1 MNGSYRKDVWRTIVK
16 SKKRYV
22 SMMIISA
29 LGVTMLTGLK
39 AGCVDLRLSA
49 DQFYDESKLYDIQVL
64 STLGLDQ
71 TDVEALSNLEGV
83 HAAVGSNQETAYI
96 QVNDHQETIELRA
109 LNEQGINEPYVWKG
123 VLPKQKQE
131 IAVSEKYCKHS
142 GKQIGDKL
150 MLDVKDKDSTNLKQ
164 QEFWIT
170 AIMLDPTNISVDE
183 GAASFRSTSS
193 VDDVFFV
200 SPEAIEQDIYTSIYL
215 ILSDT
220 SELQSY
226 SDTYKEKVREII
238 KQIEVQIKSSRE
250 TERTNN
256 VVSKAWQE
264 YQDAYDTVEKEIDQ
278 GDLRFQEAKQQLT
291 NGFEQVQNGLS
302 ELSYHETLLEEK
314 HEELEAGIQ
323 DGYLQIEEGL
333 RTYLNTKEQ
342 MQSHQQQLLETRS
355 QLDEALIDLKQQESH
370 AKQKLDQQQDQI
382 KYNLTAMDIAH
393 AQFEIELSAMKTSV
407 SILWPEQE
415 WKMLYDQA
423 VASYLPIAYGN
434 LQIQQLQQSDDID
447 EQQFAQLQQHLR
459 DLQQSVSQNFE
470 QQENIFRLVLSNEL
484 SSIHSHLEELLEALD
499 PARDDYEEVK
509 QSYLTKQ
516 QQLQVIPDQAI
527 ALAIQGAKIKA
538 NQMVALET
546 LETLNEQQNIAD
558 EQFSKARTTLQQQE
572 VTWNQHWN
580 ELEAGMQQLE
590 EGYEILIESSHELEL
605 QQRMAESEL
614 TEASQQ
620 LDIGKVELLKQEEQ
634 LIDAQ
639 NVLKEQRTIFEQKK
653 KDAIEELH
661 AAKSDIEAIE
671 PAKWYVQDRGSISSY
686 ASIQSDASSIEA
698 VGTAFPIVFLAVAV
712 LISLTTI
719 TRLVEEE
726 RSLIGTYKA
735 LGFSDTAIYSKYLIY
750 AVSASF
756 IGGIIGDICGFILL
770 PKFLFTIFQVLY
782 KLPDYQLSFDP
793 VYGIGGILIF
803 VIGIA
808 IAALLACRV
817 ELKQLPSILMRPKA
831 PRAGSRVILESF
843 TGIWRRLTFLNK
855 VTARNLFR
863 YKKRMCM
870 TIAGIMGCTA
880 LVLCGFAIKDSVTEL
895 MPGQYERIYQYDFM
909 GVVLD
914 DAYEVIEDELKQD
927 TRLSNQIGIRIDSIK
942 VSVDQKQEE
951 MQLMVIP
958 EGTSLKGYIG
968 LYDIEGNSLALEDG
982 IYITQNASQV
992 LGFEKYDKIL
1002 IQDQNLVEQEVEV
1015 KEIVQNYLGNSIYMT
1030 QNMYE
1035 SLFGTMKP
1043 NGFLVHFEEG
1053 IDQVQFTQDFQ
1064 TKEDVLSS
1072 VSVPKLKSEFTDAF
1086 SLINA
1091 VVYLITFMAAG
1102 LAFVVLFTLSTT
1114 NISERERELATIK
1127 VLGFFDQEVHL
1138 YVHKE
1143 TVILTLLGILCG
1155 LPLGRWLSGLLTSAL
1170 RMPSIHFAVN
1180 VYPISYVYAA
1190 LLSLCFALIVNFMT
1204 NRTLNQIDMVEA
1216 LKSME

>member
-1 MNGSYRKDVWRTIVK
+1 MNKSYRKDIWRTIVK

-22 SMMIISA
+22 SIMIITA

-49 DQFYDESKLYDIQVL
+49 DQFYDEAKLYDIQVL

-71 TDVEALSNLEGV
+71 SDIEALSNLGGV
-83 HAAVGSNQETAYI
+83 HAVVGSYQETAYI

-109 LNEQGINEPYVWKG
+109 LNEQGINEPYVLEG
-123 VLPKQKQE
+123 VLPKQMKE
-131 IAVSEKYCKHS
+131 IAVSEKYCNNS
-142 GKQIGDKL
+142 DKQIGDML
-150 MLDVKDKDSTNLKQ
+150 MLDVKDKDSSNLKQ
-164 QEFWIT
+164 QEFQIT
-170 AIMLDPTNISVDE
+170 AIILDPTNISVDE
-183 GAASFRSTSS
+183 GAASFRSTSN

-200 SPEAIEQDIYTSIYL
+200 LPDAFDQEIYASIYL
-215 ILSDT
+215 TLSDT
-220 SELQSY
+220 KELQCY
-226 SDTYKEKVREII
+226 SDAYKENVKEVI

-250 TERTNN
+250 TERTNE
-256 VVSKAWQE
+256 VLSTAWQE
-264 YQDAYDTVEKEIDQ
+264 YQDAYDTVVKEFDQ
-278 GDLRFQEAKQQLT
+278 ADLQLQEAKQQLAD
-291 NGFEQVQNGLS
+291 GFVLVHDGLS
-302 ELSYHETLLEEK
+302 ELSYRETLLVEK
-314 HEELEAGIQ
+314 QEDLKTGMQ
-323 DGYLQIEEGL
+323 DGYVQIEEGL
-333 RTYLNTKEQ
+333 RTYQNAKEQ
-342 MQSHQQQLLETRS
+342 LQFNQQQLGEARS
-355 QLDEALIDLKQQESH
+355 QLDQAFANLKQEESE
-370 AKQKLDQQQDQI
+370 AIQKLDQQRDHGLQS
-382 KYNLTAMDIAH
+382 LTSMNTV
-393 AQFEIELSAMKTSV
+393 QVQLELALHAMKANL
-407 SILWPEQE
+407 SISWPEQE
-415 WKMLYDQA
+415 WKALYDQ
-423 VASYLPIAYGN
+423 VTASYLPIAYTN
-434 LQIQQLQQSDDID
+434 LQIQQLQQSKHVD
-447 EQQFAQLQQHLR
+447 EQQLAQLQQHLQE
-459 DLQQSVSQNFE
+459 LQESFTQNFK
-470 QQENIFRLVLSNEL
+470 QQETLFRQALSSEL
-484 SSIHSHLEELLEALD
+484 SSILSHLEGWMKALD
-499 PARDDYEEVK
+499 PTMEGYEETK

-516 QQLQVIPDQAI
+516 QQLQALPDQAI
-527 ALAIQGAKIKA
+527 SLAIQKAKIEVDQK
-538 NQMVALET
+538 VILEVLEGLDEKRRAL
-546 LETLNEQQNIAD
+546 A
-558 EQFSKARTTLQQQE
+558 EQFSKARTALQQE
-572 VTWNQHWN
+572 EITWNQHWN
-580 ELEAGMQQLE
+580 ELEAGMLQLE
-590 EGYEILIESSHELEL
+590 DNHKTLMESSYKLEQQQRLAELEL
-605 QQRMAESEL
+605 TNA
-614 TEASQQ
+614 AQQ
-620 LDIGKVELLKQEEQ
+620 LDAGKAELLHYEEQ
-634 LIDAQ
+634 LANAQ
-639 NVLKEQRTIFEQKK
+639 IVLEEQQTTLEQKK
-653 KDAIEELH
+653 KDTIEELRK
-661 AAKSDIEAIE
+661 AKSDIEAIE
-671 PAKWYVQDRGSISSY
+671 PAKWYVQDRGSIGSY

-698 VGTAFPIVFLAVAV
+698 VGTAFPIVFLAVAI

-726 RSLIGTYKA
+726 RSLIGAYKA
-735 LGFSDTAIYSKYLIY
+735 LGFSDAAIYSKYLIY

-782 KLPDYQLSFDP
+782 KLPSYQISFDP

-895 MPGQYERIYQYDFM
+895 MPGQYERIYQYEFM

-914 DAYEVIEDELKQD
+914 DAYERIKDELKQD
-927 TRLSNQIGIRIDSIK
+927 TRLSNQIGIRMDSIK
-942 VSVDQKQEE
+942 VSVDQQQEE

-968 LYDIEGNSLALEDG
+968 LYDIEGNSLVLEDG

-992 LGFEKYDKIL
+992 LGFEKHDKIL
-1002 IQDQNLVEQEVEV
+1002 IQDQNLMEQEVEV
-1015 KEIVQNYLGNSIYMT
+1015 KEIVQNYLGNSIYMSQST
-1030 QNMYE
+1030 YE
-1035 SLFGTMKP
+1035 ALFGIMKP
-1043 NGFLVHFEEG
+1043 NGFLAHFEEG
-1053 IDQVQFTQDFQ
+1053 IDQVQFAQDFQ

-1072 VSVPKLKSEFTDAF
+1072 VSVSKLKCEFSDAF

-1091 VVYLITFMAAG
+1091 VVYLITLMAAG
-1102 LAFVVLFTLSTT
+1102 LAFVVLFTLSMT

-1143 TVILTLLGILCG
+1143 TVILTMLGILCG

-1170 RMPSIHFAVN
+1170 RMPSIHFAVS

-1190 LLSLCFALIVNFMT
+1190 LLSLGFALIVNFMT